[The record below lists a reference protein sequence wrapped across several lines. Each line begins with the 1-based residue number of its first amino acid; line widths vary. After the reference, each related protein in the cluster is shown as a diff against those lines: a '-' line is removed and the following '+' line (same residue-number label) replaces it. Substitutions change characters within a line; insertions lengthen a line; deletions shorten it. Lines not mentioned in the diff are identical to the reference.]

1 VGGGGADCLMGAG
14 GGGGGG
20 VAASGSVDREG
31 KSVLTFRFYV
41 FDEI

>member
-1 VGGGGADCLMGAG
+1 VEGGGADCLMGAG

-20 VAASGSVDREG
+20 VAASSSVDREG